1 MPDRLPRRLNGL
13 LKEFVSRAEEL
24 MRLQE
29 HMNGLLAAVISIA
42 EDLTLQSV
50 LERVVQSAR
59 ELVGAR
65 YSALAVISEDA
76 TLSDFVASGVDD
88 DAHLLGS
95 LPMEDGVL
103 AELIRDPKP
112 LRLHNLHEHLVAEG
126 IPEDHPAATTFLGVP
141 IRVRDAVFGNLF
153 LMGKDDGED
162 FTVED
167 EELAAAFA
175 AAAGVAIQNARLFEE
190 SRRRQRWLE
199 AGLEASTQ
207 LITRGSLPSA
217 NLVPFEDLDASED
230 LDLVADHALRA
241 SDSVLAVIARVE
253 DDQLQMRT
261 AVGTLA
267 LPAGDQIDFSP
278 TLQKV
283 DEKGGPVIIPN
294 ASDVFGG
301 EASDKLGCVLAVPLG
316 HSAVGNR
323 LLLLARSAGTGPYPP
338 SDLDSSAAFGSHV
351 GLALDLNRANRQ
363 REEAL
368 LSFDR
373 DRIAQDLHD
382 LVIQRLFA
390 AGLSVQNLRRF
401 VTDSTAEARINKV
414 TEELD
419 ETIRELRNTIYS
431 LRTEENAEESFSR
444 TFLNT
449 LQERLQGTGIK
460 PRISVS
466 GSIDD
471 IPSPIAR
478 QLVAVVTEALSNTV
492 RHSGART
499 VSVALSDEDGVVELV
514 VEDDGRGFEAPA
526 RTSGLANIEHRAF
539 VLNGTSEVVSAPG
552 RGTTV
557 RWKVPL
563 PTLG

>member
-1 MPDRLPRRLNGL
+1 MPDRLPRRLQGL

-50 LERVVQSAR
+50 LERVVRSAR

-65 YSALAVISEDA
+65 YSALAVISEDHA
-76 TLSDFVASGVDD
+76 LSDFVASGVDD
-88 DAHLLGS
+88 EAKLLGTLS
-95 LPMEDGVL
+95 MDEGVL

-112 LRLHNLHEHLVAEG
+112 MRLHSLHEHLVSEG
-126 IPEDHPAATTFLGVP
+126 IPEDHPATTTFLGVP
-141 IRVRDAVFGNLF
+141 IRVRDSVFGNLF
-153 LMGKDDGED
+153 LTGKDDGED

-199 AGLEASTQ
+199 AGMDASTA
-207 LITRGSLPSA
+207 LIARGGMPSA
-217 NLVPFEDLDASED
+217 NLIPFEDLDASED
-230 LDLVADHALRA
+230 LDLVAERALRV
-241 SDSVLAVIARVE
+241 SDSVLGVIARAEGDELHV
-253 DDQLQMRT
+253 RT

-267 LPAGDQIDFSP
+267 LAAGSQIEFSP
-278 TLQKV
+278 ALRSV
-283 DEKGGPVIIPN
+283 DDKAGPIIIKD
-294 ASDVFGG
+294 AAQVFGS
-301 EASDKLGCVLAVPLG
+301 AVSDKLGCVLAVPLG
-316 HSAVGNR
+316 HSGMGNR
-323 LLLLARSAGTGPYPP
+323 MLLLARASGSGPYPP
-338 SDLDSSAAFGSHV
+338 SDLDSAAAFGSHV

-401 VTDSTAEARINKV
+401 TTDPTAEARISKV
-414 TEELD
+414 TDELD

-431 LRTEENAEESFSR
+431 LRTEESPEESFSR
-444 TFLNT
+444 TLLNT
-449 LQERLQGTGIK
+449 LQERLHNTGIR
-460 PRISVS
+460 PRISVA
-466 GSIDD
+466 GRIDV
-471 IPSPIAR
+471 IPSHIAR
-478 QLVAVVTEALSNTV
+478 QILAVVTEAVSNAV
-492 RHSGART
+492 RHSEANS
-499 VSVALSDEDGVVELV
+499 VSVALTSEDGIVELI
-514 VEDDGRGFEAPA
+514 VEDDGQGFEAPA
-526 RTSGLANIEHRAF
+526 RTSGLANIEHRATS
-539 VLNGTSEVVSAPG
+539 LNGTSDVVSAPG
-552 RGTTV
+552 QGTKV
-557 RWKVPL
+557 RWRVPL
-563 PTLG
+563 PDQ

>member
-1 MPDRLPRRLNGL
+1 MPDRLPRRLQGL

-50 LERVVQSAR
+50 LERVVRSAR

-65 YSALAVISEDA
+65 YSALAVIGEDQ

-88 DAHLLGS
+88 EVQLLGT
-95 LPMEDGVL
+95 LPMDVGVL

-112 LRLHNLHEHLVAEG
+112 IRLHSLHEHLVSEG
-126 IPEDHPAATTFLGVP
+126 VPADHPAMTTFLGVP

-153 LMGKDDGED
+153 LTGKEDGKD

-199 AGLEASTQ
+199 AGMEASTT
-207 LITRGSLPSA
+207 LIGRGNLPSA
-217 NLVPFEDLDASED
+217 NLIPFEDLDASED
-230 LDLVADHALRA
+230 LDLVADRALRVSESA
-241 SDSVLAVIARVE
+241 LAVIARVE
-253 DDQLQMRT
+253 GDELHMRT
-261 AVGTLA
+261 AVGALA
-267 LPAGDQIDFSP
+267 LTAGELIEFSP
-278 TLQKV
+278 ALRRV
-283 DEKGGPVIIPN
+283 DDKGGPMIIDD
-294 ASDVFGG
+294 AAEVFGP
-301 EASDKLGCVLAVPLG
+301 EASEKLGSVLAVPLG
-316 HSAVGNR
+316 HSGTGNR
-323 LLLLARSAGTGPYPP
+323 LLLLARASGTGPYPP

-401 VTDSTAEARINKV
+401 TTDPTAEARISKV
-414 TEELD
+414 TDELD

-431 LRTEENAEESFSR
+431 LRTEDTTEESFSR
-444 TFLNT
+444 TLLNT
-449 LQERLQGTGIK
+449 LQERLLNTGIK
-460 PRISVS
+460 PRMSVA
-466 GSIDD
+466 GRIDD
-471 IPSPIAR
+471 VPSPLAR
-478 QLVAVVTEALSNTV
+478 QLLAVVTEAVSNAV
-492 RHSGART
+492 RHSQASS
-499 VSVALSDEDGVVELV
+499 VSVSVTSEDGALELV
-514 VEDDGRGFEAPA
+514 VEDDGQGFEAPT
-526 RTSGLANIEHRAF
+526 RMSGLANIEHRATA
-539 VLNGTSEVVSAPG
+539 LGGTSEVVSTPG
-552 RGTTV
+552 QGTRV
-557 RWKVPL
+557 RWRVPL
-563 PTLG
+563 PSS